1 MGTTARLLREAAW
14 TADACDST
22 DGGKRKAE
30 RTSDAR
36 AARRRSRRARG
47 ASLPPPGAPAP
58 RAPALHRPPASAASA
73 PRERTIPMLRRAAF
87 AALTLALAATAG
99 SAEAQRTA
107 WQIDDGTA
115 VRFVCQGPQV
125 ESAAEGRFSSVNARL
140 EMDPT
145 ELQTARGAVQVLLA
159 SITTDLGGWDAMFR
173 AAPFLALD
181 EHPRATFELLAVEG
195 AERLRPGRWTR
206 LRLRGRMTVKGTMRE
221 VEVPARARWTAAEGD
236 EPERVELRAR
246 FRIDW
251 DDYDIAVPDGWTR
264 NFAGDRARVDVV
276 LKLRR
281 AAPAAE

>member
-1 MGTTARLLREAAW
+1 
-14 TADACDST
+14 
-22 DGGKRKAE
+22 
-30 RTSDAR
+30 
-36 AARRRSRRARG
+36 
-47 ASLPPPGAPAP
+47 
-58 RAPALHRPPASAASA
+58 
-73 PRERTIPMLRRAAF
+73 MLRRAAF

-195 AERLRPGRWTR
+195 
-206 LRLRGRMTVKGTMRE
+206 
-221 VEVPARARWTAAEGD
+221 
-236 EPERVELRAR
+236 
-246 FRIDW
+246 
-251 DDYDIAVPDGWTR
+251 
-264 NFAGDRARVDVV
+264 
-276 LKLRR
+276 
-281 AAPAAE
+281 